1 MMPVATLPLTPVM
14 LPPVILPVAVINPP
28 VLILPPVILPVAL
41 AVPPVARLPPVMVPV
56 ADTCPPVRRL
66 PPVTLPVALN
76 VVSKLNPVES
86 SNNVLV
92 PPNPPKKSYLNA
104 MPTLLTFTVLMGL
117 AKKLAVL
124 ANVKLT

>member
-1 MMPVATLPLTPVM
+1 MALVVPPVAR
-14 LPPVILPVAVINPP
+14 LPPVMV
-28 VLILPPVILPVAL
+28 PVAL

-66 PPVTLPVALN
+66 PPVTLPTAEN
-76 VVSKLNPVES
+76 VVSKLMPVES
-86 SNNVLV
+86 NNNVLV
-92 PPNPPKKSYLNA
+92 PPNPPKKSYLNT

-124 ANVKLT
+124 ANVRLT